1 MPKKKLE
8 CFIGGDHSWNRAALM
23 AGTKVLVTKFRLACH
38 SISTLE
44 YLAAARPPYYSQTK

>member
-23 AGTKVLVTKFRLACH
+23 AETKVLVTQFRLACH